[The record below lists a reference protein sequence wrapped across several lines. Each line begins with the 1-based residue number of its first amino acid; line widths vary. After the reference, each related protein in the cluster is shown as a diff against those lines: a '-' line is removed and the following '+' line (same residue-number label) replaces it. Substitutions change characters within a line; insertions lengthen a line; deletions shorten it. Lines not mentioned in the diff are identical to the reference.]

1 MKFHAASSVIYH
13 EEHEGHEV
21 NGILYE
27 TLRALRVLRGENKL
41 LLAAEACS
49 LFSALSPVTCCGHPR
64 IDKPPWTSFKQ
75 ELSKKCLGRQN
86 SLNVRLI
93 GAIESNVIFFF
104 KSVAATVEWN
114 DAEAKSRS
122 ELV

>member
-49 LFSALSPVTCCGHPR
+49 LFSALSPVKCCGHPR

-75 ELSKKCLGRQN
+75 DLLKKCFWPTEF
-86 SLNVRLI
+86 
-93 GAIESNVIFFF
+93 IEREADWCYRVECDFF
-104 KSVAATVEWN
+104 
-114 DAEAKSRS
+114 
-122 ELV
+122 L